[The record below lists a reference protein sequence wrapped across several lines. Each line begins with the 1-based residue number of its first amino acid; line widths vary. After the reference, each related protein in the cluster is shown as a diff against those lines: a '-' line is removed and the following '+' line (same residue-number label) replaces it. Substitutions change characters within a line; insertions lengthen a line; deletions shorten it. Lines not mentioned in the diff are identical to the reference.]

1 MKTLTGTKDI
11 DREILYRADD
21 RDILNLCQLNKY
33 TSENVCDNKF
43 FHNLLLKRYPA
54 LVNAKKYDES
64 WKKLYIRMVKYIA
77 LLKEQYGI
85 PYINNKLYNPEVIYR
100 ASIGKLHRNDPYT
113 TAGIAASAIGD
124 LDVLKYLFDNNK
136 MYNDVTIVV
145 EAIRKN
151 QLPVAKY
158 LLTQPIEHRDTYFNT
173 ALTIAARDSGNL
185 EIAKYLVSQY
195 NYPENEIE
203 YNINLAEKRGHTQV
217 AQYLK
222 SLLR

>member
-1 MKTLTGTKDI
+1 
-11 DREILYRADD
+11 
-21 RDILNLCQLNKY
+21 
-33 TSENVCDNKF
+33 
-43 FHNLLLKRYPA
+43 
-54 LVNAKKYDES
+54 
-64 WKKLYIRMVKYIA
+64 MVKYIA

-85 PYINNKLYNPEVIYR
+85 PYINNKFYNPEFIYR

-113 TAGIAASAIGD
+113 TAGIAAGGIGD

-151 QLPVAKY
+151 QLPVVKY
-158 LLTQPIEHRDTYFNT
+158 LLTQPIEHRDIYFNT

-195 NYPENEIE
+195 NYPENEIL
-203 YNINLAEKRGHTQV
+203 YDIKSADDKGHTQV